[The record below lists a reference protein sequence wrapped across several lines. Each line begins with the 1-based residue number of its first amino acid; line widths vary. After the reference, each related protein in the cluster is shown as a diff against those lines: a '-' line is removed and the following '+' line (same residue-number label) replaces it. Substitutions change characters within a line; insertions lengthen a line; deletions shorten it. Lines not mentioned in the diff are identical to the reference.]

1 MKTLRIIV
9 VSFLALIIMAAVA
22 GGVYIRYTSRKA
34 LPDYNEKKEI
44 DGLASEVKVYR
55 DSTAM
60 PHIYGKNVEDVYR
73 VTGYVMAQDRMW
85 QMDLLRRLT
94 TGNLSEVLGED
105 LVEID
110 QLFRSLHF
118 DRKSKLILERTDP
131 EILAALEAFADG
143 VNHYLYVNRGKLSPE
158 FSILGYQ
165 PALWEPEHTVN
176 LIGYMSW
183 GLTMA
188 WSTEI
193 RMFSIEEKLG
203 DTDLFRELIPDH
215 AANPSTVYP
224 EMESDLASP
233 LSFLEEVQNTLGEL
247 GLEVFMGSNNWAVA
261 PSKSTTGGA
270 ILANDMHLEINA
282 PGIWYQLHTAVPGE
296 LDVSGVALPGT
307 PFVVCGHNQ
316 DVAWGMTNVMLDDM
330 DFYLET
336 IHSND
341 SGLYRIDGEWKELRF
356 EEEQIPVK
364 GGDTLTV
371 FNRFTH
377 RGPVISGFKGL
388 DEKVISMRWTGNE
401 FSNEVRSVYLFNRMK
416 NWDDFRDAASS
427 FTSISQNIAYADT
440 EGNIGIQTTAGIPV
454 REGAPYLVYP
464 GDTSLYDWK
473 RILGFEELP
482 YSYNPPSGFVA
493 SANNRTIGDEF
504 PWYISNWFDL
514 PNRNE
519 QIQARLEEKERLSV
533 EDFESIQADV
543 YSRWAEKLLPWMLQ
557 SSERQ
562 IAGASE
568 RVQNAF
574 HQLGKWDYR
583 MNVESVPAT
592 LFEMLYLKMLEGIYK
607 DELGDTLFSEILSQD
622 LLASYHLDKL
632 RQGAK
637 SAWMDDVST
646 RDVVEETGDIVLR
659 AMEKTLDELEER
671 LGPEMDQ
678 WQWGK
683 VHKLTLKHPLSS
695 VDVLDRAFKLSR
707 GPYPVPGSYHTV
719 SAYSYPLTDF
729 AEVGYGPSH
738 RHIFSTNS
746 WDDSRVIIPGGISG
760 IPASEY
766 YCSQTEAF
774 ADYRFKK
781 HLFSFEAVEKAAK
794 YEAVFYP
801 EGKMP
806 GTGVEE

>member
-1 MKTLRIIV
+1 MKTVRIIV

-34 LPDYNEKKEI
+34 LPDYNEKIEI
-44 DGLASEVKVYR
+44 DGLASSVQVYR

-60 PHIYGKNVEDVYR
+60 PHIYGKNVKDVYR

-94 TGNLSEVLGED
+94 TGRLSEALGED
-105 LVEID
+105 LVKID

-118 DRKSKLILERTDP
+118 DRKSKLILERMDP

-165 PALWEPEHTVN
+165 PEAWEPEHTVN

-193 RMFSIEEKLG
+193 RMFRFEEKLG
-203 DTDLFRELIPDH
+203 NNELFRELIPDH

-224 EMESDLASP
+224 ELEGELTSP
-233 LSFLEEVQNTLGEL
+233 MAFLEEVQNTLRDL

-270 ILANDMHLEINA
+270 ILANDMHLEINL
-282 PGIWYQLHTAVPGE
+282 PGIWYQLHNTVPGE

-307 PFVVCGHNQ
+307 PFVICGHNQ

-330 DFYLET
+330 DFYLEK
-336 IHSND
+336 INPGD
-341 SGLYRIDGEWKELRF
+341 SGLYRLDGEWKKLRF
-356 EEEQIPVK
+356 EEERIPVK
-364 GGDTLTV
+364 GGDTV
-371 FNRFTH
+371 SVINRFTH
-377 RGPVISGFKGL
+377 RGPVISVFRGVE
-388 DEKVISMRWTGNE
+388 DRVISMRWIGNE
-401 FSNEVRSVYLFNRMK
+401 YSNEVRSVYLFNRMK
-416 NWDDFRDAASS
+416 NWEDFRDAASS
-427 FTSISQNIAYADT
+427 FIAISQNIAYADRQ
-440 EGNIGIQTTAGIPV
+440 GNIGIQTTAGIPV
-454 REGAPYLVYP
+454 RKGEPYLVYP

-473 RILGFEELP
+473 RILEFEELP
-482 YSYNPPSGFVA
+482 YSYNPPSGYVA
-493 SANNRTIGDEF
+493 SANNKTIGDEY

-514 PNRNE
+514 PNRYE
-519 QIQARLEEKERLSV
+519 QIRNRLEEKEKHDVS
-533 EDFESIQADV
+533 DFESIQADV
-543 YSRWAEKLLPWMLQ
+543 YSPWAEKLLPWMLKAAEGQ
-557 SSERQ
+557 LAD
-562 IAGASE
+562 AGEKLQDAYY
-568 RVQNAF
+568 
-574 HQLGKWDYR
+574 QLEKWDYR
-583 MNVESVPAT
+583 MELKSVPAT
-592 LFEMLYLKMLEGIYK
+592 LFEMLFLKMLEGIYK
-607 DELGDTLFSEILSQD
+607 DELGDTLFSEILGQD

-632 RQGAK
+632 RQGAN
-637 SAWMDDVST
+637 SAWIDDVST
-646 RDVVEETGDIVLR
+646 PDVVEETGDIVMKAL
-659 AMEKTLDELEER
+659 EKTLKELEER
-671 LGPEMDQ
+671 MGPEMAG
-678 WQWGK
+678 WQWGEF
-683 VHKLTLKHPLSS
+683 HTLTLKHPLSS

-707 GPYPVPGSYHTV
+707 GPFPVPGSYHTV

-729 AEVGYGPSH
+729 ARVGSGSSH
-738 RHIFSTNS
+738 RHIFNTAD
-746 WDDSRVIIPGGISG
+746 WDDSRVIIPSGISG

-766 YCSQTEAF
+766 YGSQAKAF
-774 ADYRFKK
+774 AGYQYKK
-781 HLFSFEAVEKAAK
+781 HLFSRDSVEKAAR

-806 GTGVEE
+806 SPEEEE